1 MIRLEQL
8 PQVAEETLGGLKAG
22 PRLPY
27 SAPRPAASRVTPQG
41 RALAFALSLMMVL
54 SLSALLLRPGAG
66 QPIPQV
72 NHLQAG
78 DSQPLPEGARSAADV
93 PQGSLVLSEKSAPEY
108 QGVWARGSGG
118 NFPLIGLDGRYYRLL
133 RQPGDVV
140 SLTGQSLGQVRLAT
154 GEPALERGGGIISSV
169 VASGETVYALSGMG
183 GAVVAAPVDG
193 RMRAFQR
200 VAFAGNALVG
210 GESLRDTIPA
220 GVSTLQLSG
229 VGTVSDPASVSMLM
243 DTLFSQAAYQSGA
256 LKESRQALLLRYPNG
271 LVLQMAVSGSS
282 LSACGTWS
290 CPAFFEAFR
299 QAAQ

>member
-78 DSQPLPEGARSAADV
+78 DSQPLPEGVRSAADV

-133 RQPGDVV
+133 RQPGDVA
-140 SLTGQSLGQVRLAT
+140 SLTGQALGQVRLAT

-169 VASGETVYALSGMG
+169 VATAKPFMPSAW
-183 GAVVAAPVDG
+183 AAPWWPPPWPGRMFSSAWPSPAMPWWAVNPCGYHPCRRQHAAASAGTAGPPPRLPCVDG
-193 RMRAFQR
+193 YRLSRSPTRAAR
-200 VAFAGNALVG
+200 SAKPL
-210 GESLRDTIPA
+210 SLRCAIPTCW
-220 GVSTLQLSG
+220 SFRCWS
-229 VGTVSDPASVSMLM
+229 PR
-243 DTLFSQAAYQSGA
+243 F
-256 LKESRQALLLRYPNG
+256 
-271 LVLQMAVSGSS
+271 
-282 LSACGTWS
+282 LSAGGT
-290 CPAFFEAFR
+290 
-299 QAAQ
+299 